1 MVLKKFEENLI
12 ELSKKNTWEEASK
25 EWGFLYKRER
35 DTKDNHCLCGYK
47 LKHQYYYYNKNT
59 KKIICAGMA
68 CKTHIDEYRGSRE
81 YDNNFISDLNA
92 LGNERVVDYD
102 LEAYCIENEQRVFDR
117 FFWRIDM
124 LELEK
129 QLNFYYDYIEEYWSE
144 LLNVDVILERI
155 NEKLQIIF
163 DREEREKQKKEEC
176 IRLARE
182 RERLKVES
190 LLKLK
195 HQKEEEFKQNAI
207 KQKLEEKDK
216 QLEYKKEL
224 YKFNKELSIK
234 KKDVEI
240 LEHKI
245 MRLQKKIK
253 KSDCCNALFVC
264 NC

>member
-1 MVLKKFEENLI
+1 MVIKKFEENLI

-68 CKTHIDEYRGSRE
+68 CKTHIDDYRGNKE
-81 YDNNFISDLNA
+81 YNSDFISDLNA

-163 DREEREKQKKEEC
+163 DREAQEQEKKEEC
-176 IRLARE
+176 LRLAEEREQECLRLARE
-182 RERLKVES
+182 S
-190 LLKLK
+190 LLLK
-195 HQKEEEFKQNAI
+195 KQKEQKRVIMSKKRRKQQYI
-207 KQKLEEKDK
+207 DDIV
-216 QLEYKKEL
+216 
-224 YKFNKELSIK
+224 NKEK
-234 KKDVEI
+234 EI
-240 LEHKI
+240 AE
-245 MRLQKKIK
+245 LQKKLYKITEDYNK
-253 KSDCCNALFVC
+253 NIRACFNELVVLRKVEKSYII
-264 NC
+264 